1 MLLCC
6 LCGCRYSM
14 YLGLAFFLLVAAYIS
29 FRRTPDFIKQPVY
42 ALLHM
47 KQGGQPFTQ
56 QGRAVLAGAAGRV
69 GN

>member
-1 MLLCC
+1 
-6 LCGCRYSM
+6 M

-47 KQGGQPFTQ
+47 KHGGQPFTQ
-56 QGRAVLAGAAGRV
+56 QGGCHCRWTRGEGIRV
-69 GN
+69 QGCYTHRS